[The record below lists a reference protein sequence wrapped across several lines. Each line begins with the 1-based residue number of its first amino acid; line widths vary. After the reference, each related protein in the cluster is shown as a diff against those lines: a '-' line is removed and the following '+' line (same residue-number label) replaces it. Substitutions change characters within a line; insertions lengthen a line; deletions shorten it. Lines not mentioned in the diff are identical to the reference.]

1 MFGYHKAKRQK
12 VRQKRENE
20 NFTREK
26 SAWEASTPQREQEA
40 SDFKNK
46 QVAEKTERAKAD
58 RTQARQEGREDAQ
71 QFFSQKFEGM
81 KPEDR
86 AALQYEANKGIQRSH
101 QAANRKLLGDQ
112 SMHGI
117 QGKGGVGFAQQKEL
131 QRMAMEA
138 ERGAF
143 RDLQKQ
149 DSDLAL
155 KKQAAAFAGGEGNAA
170 QQQLDKQSA
179 IDELELAD
187 EKKRQRQ
194 FEDQFYRQFSR
205 I

>member
-1 MFGYHKAKRQK
+1 MFGHHKAQRQK
-12 VRQKRENE
+12 K
-20 NFTREK
+20 K
-26 SAWEASTPQREQEA
+26 MKREQEDFQKEKTA
-40 SDFKNK
+40 WDDSSTNRQKIDSDFKNQ
-46 QVAEKTERAKAD
+46 QVAEKTEKAKTD
-58 RTQARQEGREDAQ
+58 RTQARQEGRADAKE
-71 QFFSQKFEGM
+71 FFGEKWEGM

-86 AALQYEANKGIQRSH
+86 AALQYEANKGIQRTH
-101 QAANRKLLGDQ
+101 QSANRKLLGDQ

-117 QGKGGVGFAQQKEL
+117 QGKGGVGFGQQKDL
-131 QRMAMEA
+131 QRMAMDA

-143 RDLQKQ
+143 RDIQKQ

-155 KKQAAAFAGGEGNAA
+155 KKQAAAYAGGEGNAA

-194 FEDQFYRQFSR
+194 FEDQVYRQFSR

>member
-1 MFGYHKAKRQK
+1 MFGHHKAKRERRK
-12 VRQKRENE
+12 QKREKE
-20 NFTREK
+20 NFNQEKAAWEQNSPTREK
-26 SAWEASTPQREQEA
+26 EAA
-40 SDFKNK
+40 DFKNQ
-46 QVAEKTERAKAD
+46 QVTEKTQQAKAD
-58 RTQARQEGREDAQ
+58 RTQARQEGREDAKE
-71 QFFSQKFEGM
+71 FFSQKFEGM

-101 QAANRKLLGDQ
+101 QSANRKLLGDQ
-112 SMHGI
+112 AAHGI
-117 QGKGGVGFAQQKEL
+117 QGKGGVGFAQQKDL
-131 QRMAMEA
+131 QRLAMDA

-143 RDLQKQ
+143 RDIQKQ

-179 IDELELAD
+179 VDELELAD